1 MAPTL
6 NIVGAGRV
14 GRVMGRLFAAA
25 GAFIVQ
31 DVLTRSAGSAESA
44 IAFIGQGRA
53 ALNLD
58 QMRAADA
65 WMLAV
70 TDDQIVPVCTELAAV
85 HALGGVIVFHCSGAK
100 SSLDL
105 QAAAQAGA
113 VTASVHPVRSFADPA
128 YVTEHF
134 ADTFCGVEGGPA
146 ALAMLEPA
154 LATIGAQAVPI
165 DAAAKTVYHAASVF
179 ASNYLV
185 TVMDAAL
192 RAYQAAGMTE
202 PAARALAGPLATETL
217 ANVLRMGAERSLT
230 GPIARGDMA
239 TVARQQAA
247 LDGWDSETGEL
258 YRALA
263 LGTGSLARR
272 GPSPS

>member
-14 GRVMGRLFAAA
+14 GRVLGRLFAAR
-25 GAFIVQ
+25 GAFTVQ

-53 ALNLD
+53 AVNLD

-70 TDDQIVPVCTELAAV
+70 TDDQIAPVGSALAAA
-85 HALGGVIVFHCSGAK
+85 HALGGVLVFHCSGAK

-105 QAAAQAGA
+105 QAAALAGA
-113 VTASVHPVRSFADPA
+113 FTASVHPVRSFADPA
-128 YVTEHF
+128 YVADHF
-134 ADTFCGVEGGPA
+134 ARTFCGLEGDPA
-146 ALAMLEPA
+146 ALGMLEPA
-154 LATIGAQAVPI
+154 LAAIGAQGVPI
-165 DAAAKTVYHAASVF
+165 DAATKTVYHAASVF

-192 RAYQAAGMTE
+192 RAYQAAGMPEQT
-202 PAARALAGPLATETL
+202 ARALAGPLATETL

-230 GPIARGDMA
+230 GPIVRGDMA
-239 TVARQQAA
+239 TVGRQQAA
-247 LDGWDSETGEL
+247 LDCWDSETGEL

-263 LGTGSLARR
+263 LATVSLAGRGS
-272 GPSPS
+272 GPS